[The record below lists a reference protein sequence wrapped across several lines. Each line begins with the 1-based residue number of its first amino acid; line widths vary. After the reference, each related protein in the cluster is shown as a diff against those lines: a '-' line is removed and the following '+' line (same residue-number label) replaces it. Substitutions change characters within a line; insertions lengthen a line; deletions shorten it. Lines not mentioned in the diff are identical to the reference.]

1 MMRLQGKVALITG
14 AGRGIGFSLV
24 RQLAAEG
31 ARVLVN
37 DLDAE
42 PAEAA
47 AQAIRKSGGVA
58 VAYPGSVTDKDF
70 ARGFIGAA
78 LEQFGDIHIVVNNAG
93 YIWNGP
99 LQKISDEQWDAI
111 QDVHLKAPF
120 RILRELRA
128 FLDTRVA
135 EERKS
140 GSKIHRK
147 VVNISSVAATRGT
160 AGQANYATAKAGLH
174 GLTRSLAKEWGPLA
188 VNVNCVAFGYIETR
202 LTQEIVGET
211 AVMIGGKA
219 RRVGLTR
226 DMIEGIKERIAL
238 GRAGS
243 ADEAAGAVM
252 LFCFPESDYVTGQI
266 LEVSGGLAELSSPTS
281 N

>member
-1 MMRLQGKVALITG
+1 MMRLEGKVALVTG
-14 AGRGIGFSLV
+14 AGRGIGLSLV
-24 RQLAAEG
+24 RRLAAEG

-47 AQAIRKSGGVA
+47 VLAIRKSGGVA
-58 VAYPGSVTDKDF
+58 AAYPGSVTEKDF
-70 ARGFIGAA
+70 ARGFIAAA
-78 LEQFGDIHIVVNNAG
+78 LEHFGDIHILVNNAG

-120 RILRELRA
+120 RILRELSRY
-128 FLDTRVA
+128 LDTRVPQ
-135 EERKS
+135 ERKS
-140 GSKIHRK
+140 GVRIHRK
-147 VVNISSVAATRGT
+147 VVNVSSVAATGGT

-188 VNVNCVAFGYIETR
+188 VNVNCIAFGYIETR

-211 AVMIGGKA
+211 AVKIGGHA

-226 DMIEGIKERIAL
+226 DMIEAIKGRIAL
-238 GRAGS
+238 GRAGTV
-243 ADEAAGAVM
+243 DEAAGAV
-252 LFCFPESDYVTGQI
+252 LFFCVPESDYITGQI
-266 LEVSGGLAELSSPTS
+266 LEVSGGLA

>member
-1 MMRLQGKVALITG
+1 MMRLEGKVALVTG
-14 AGRGIGFSLV
+14 AGRGIGLSLV

-47 AQAIRKSGGVA
+47 VLAIRKSGGVA
-58 VAYPGSVTDKDF
+58 VAYPGSVTEKDF

-78 LEQFGDIHIVVNNAG
+78 LEQFGDIHILVNNAG

-120 RILRELRA
+120 RILRELSGY
-128 FLDTRVA
+128 LDTRVPQ
-135 EERKS
+135 ERKS
-140 GSKIHRK
+140 GVTIHRK
-147 VVNISSVAATRGT
+147 VVNVSSVAATGGT

-188 VNVNCVAFGYIETR
+188 VNVNCIAFGYIETR

-211 AVMIGGKA
+211 AVKIAGQA

-226 DMIEGIKERIAL
+226 DMIEAIKGRIAL
-238 GRAGS
+238 GRAGTV
-243 ADEAAGAVM
+243 DEAAGAVM
-252 LFCFPESDYVTGQI
+252 LFCVPESDYITGQI
-266 LEVSGGLAELSSPTS
+266 LEVSGGLA